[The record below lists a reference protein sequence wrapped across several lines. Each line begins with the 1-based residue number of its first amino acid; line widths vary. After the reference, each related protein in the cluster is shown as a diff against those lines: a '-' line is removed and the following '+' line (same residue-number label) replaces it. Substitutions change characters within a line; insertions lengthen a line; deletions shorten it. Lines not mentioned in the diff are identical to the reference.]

1 MMAAWV
7 DDIRAHTAAEAAAAL
22 GYEVRRD
29 RFGPCPLCSATRERN
44 DKRAPCYVSRGLWG
58 CHACGAAGSVMG
70 LLHARVN
77 GLAPGQRPTP
87 EEALRVKAT
96 AAGWG
101 WCEAPTDAPEVRVPR
116 LPPPVARVEA
126 PRPRAPVGEAEALWR
141 AAGPVSGDAEAVAW
155 LRGRV
160 EREGGGAD
168 PEAVLSAVVRGDYAR
183 VLPRGAAVPPWARCQ
198 GAPWSEGWR
207 LILRAWGPGGLVG
220 LRARRIDGQRER
232 KEVSPTGGIAAGA
245 LYACARGRRLL
256 AGDRPERWDGRVI
269 VREGGPDW
277 LLTAGDARIA
287 GPDGAPA
294 VLGLWSGAW
303 PADGA
308 GREVAGRLAQA
319 GARVLVATDA
329 DEAGDRYAAAVLEA
343 LIMAGCGY
351 GRVRA

>member
-1 MMAAWV
+1 
-7 DDIRAHTAAEAAAAL
+7 
-22 GYEVRRD
+22 
-29 RFGPCPLCSATRERN
+29 
-44 DKRAPCYVSRGLWG
+44 
-58 CHACGAAGSVMG
+58 
-70 LLHARVN
+70 
-77 GLAPGQRPTP
+77 
-87 EEALRVKAT
+87 
-96 AAGWG
+96 
-101 WCEAPTDAPEVRVPR
+101 
-116 LPPPVARVEA
+116 
-126 PRPRAPVGEAEALWR
+126 
-141 AAGPVSGDAEAVAW
+141 
-155 LRGRV
+155 
-160 EREGGGAD
+160 
-168 PEAVLSAVVRGDYAR
+168 
-183 VLPRGAAVPPWARCQ
+183 
-198 GAPWSEGWR
+198 
-207 LILRAWGPGGLVG
+207 VG
-220 LRARRIDGQRER
+220 LRARRIDGVGER

-256 AGDRPERWDGRVI
+256 AGERPERWDGRVI

-277 LLTAGDARIA
+277 LLMAGDARIA